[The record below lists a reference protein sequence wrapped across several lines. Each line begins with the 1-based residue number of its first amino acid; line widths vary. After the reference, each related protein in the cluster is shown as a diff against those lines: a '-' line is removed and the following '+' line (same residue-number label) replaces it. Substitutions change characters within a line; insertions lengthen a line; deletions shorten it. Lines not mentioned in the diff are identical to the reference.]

1 MNNFESEINGKKVL
15 IFGLG
20 RQGGGTGDAGWLE
33 KHGAIVRLSDKDTT
47 LVKEGQTKE
56 QIDWAEII
64 IKNPGVPD
72 DNELILYAKKLG
84 KPVYT
89 SIALFVKYAPVKTI
103 GVTGTRGKSTTVALI
118 GDLLEAAYPGAVI
131 KGGNIAGTSCLALFD
146 ALEGVT
152 YAVLE
157 LSSFQLHNFHELR
170 VSPNIAV
177 VTNLYPDHLNR
188 YSSMDEYRLDKEA
201 ICKYQDKTDL
211 CIYNSDNPGAIEV
224 SRRSLATRVPYSS
237 VQCKDW
243 QTTLP
248 GAHNKE
254 NIAAMAALARELGI
268 KETIARDV
276 VADFTGVPFRQEV
289 VATIGG
295 VTYINDTTST
305 TPTAAR
311 IALLAATVPTIWI
324 TGGDTKKLPFFDLIA
339 EAGSCPLL
347 KKIVILGS
355 KNIPDY
361 VQALKEVAG
370 DKVVGTAN
378 SMKEALELARSVSE
392 PGDAIML
399 SPGFASFDLFK
410 NEFDRGV
417 QFNDIV
423 KSYAQN

>member
-1 MNNFESEINGKKVL
+1 MNNFQSEIVGKKVL

-20 RQGGGTGDAGWLE
+20 RQGGGTGDAEWL
-33 KHGAIVRLSDKDTT
+33 KSHGATVRLSDKDTT
-47 LVKEGQTKE
+47 LVKEGQTRE

-72 DNELILYAKKLG
+72 DNELILYAKKSG

-118 GDLLEAAYPGAVI
+118 ADLLEAAYPGQVI
-131 KGGNIAGTSCLALFD
+131 RGGNIAGTSCLSLFD
-146 ALEGVT
+146 SLEGVA
-152 YAVLE
+152 YAALE

-188 YSSMDEYRLDKEA
+188 YPSMDEYRLDKEA

-211 CIYNSDNPGAIEV
+211 CIYNSDNPGAIDI
-224 SRRSLATRVPYSS
+224 SRGSVAIHVPYSS

-268 KETIARDV
+268 KESVARDV
-276 VADFTGVPFRQEV
+276 VADFSGVPFRQEV
-289 VATIGG
+289 IATIAG
-295 VTYINDTTST
+295 VTYINDTTAT
-305 TPTAAR
+305 TPTAAQK
-311 IALLAATVPTIWI
+311 ALLAATTPTIWI

-361 VQALKEVAG
+361 VNALKDISG
-370 DKVVGTAN
+370 DKIVGTAM
-378 SMKEALELARSVSE
+378 SMVEAVDLAKSLAE
-392 PGDAIML
+392 PGDTILL
-399 SPGFASFDLFK
+399 SPGFASFDLFE
-410 NEFDRGV
+410 NEFDRGR
-417 QFNDIV
+417 QFNEYV
-423 KSYAQN
+423 ASLT